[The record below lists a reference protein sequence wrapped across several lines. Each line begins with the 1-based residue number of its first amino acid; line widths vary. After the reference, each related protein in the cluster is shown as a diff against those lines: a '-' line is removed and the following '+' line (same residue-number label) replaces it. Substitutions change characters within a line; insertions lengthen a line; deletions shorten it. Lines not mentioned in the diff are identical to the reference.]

1 MRDER
6 LVWAGR
12 PSQWLNAKPF
22 TGAICFFLVALV
34 LQGSGFINTLFQE
47 YLTDFAGLKPLFKTV
62 LFLFPLVWI
71 GWKWLLVYTH
81 NYELTDEVFREH
93 YGVFN
98 RVTHEL
104 ELYRVIDTLTY
115 KPFELNMMGLGNVVL
130 NTSDAS
136 DPVAYIL
143 AVRQP
148 DELRRVVRNYVE
160 AQRTRKGIVEVANR

>member
-1 MRDER
+1 MRDQR

-22 TGAICFFLVALV
+22 TGAIFFFIVV
-34 LQGSGFINTLFQE
+34 VILQASGFIDALFAQ
-47 YLTDFAGLKPLFKTV
+47 YLDSFAGVKPLFKTA
-62 LFLFPLVWI
+62 LFLFPILWM

-81 NYELTDEVFREH
+81 HYELTEEVFREH
-93 YGVFN
+93 YGVLN

-115 KPFELNMMGLGNVVL
+115 KPFELNVMGLGNVVL
-130 NTSDAS
+130 NTSDSS

-143 AVRQP
+143 AVKQP
-148 DELRRVVRNYVE
+148 DELRRLVRNYVE